1 MDQRRAKQCPQPA
14 RPARAEAFRT
24 SPYKSRALLQELRGV
39 RLVVLHQRCL
49 RTDVSAAS
57 RTERSWR
64 HLRPLVMPGAVV
76 RCAPLPGRLRHGERR
91 RLWGAPKARPRPR
104 CCWLRCSHRQP
115 QRAPSKSLAMR
126 APRPLHCFFKIY
138 MYSNCIYFL
147 DGCCWPV
154 AGCAGLGLSWSRTQL
169 VAWKLT

>member
-64 HLRPLVMPGAVV
+64 HLRPLVMPAAVV

-104 CCWLRCSHRQP
+104 CCWLRCCHRQP
-115 QRAPSKSLAMR
+115 QRAPSKSPALAMR
-126 APRPLHCFFKIY
+126 APRPLHCFFNIGY
-138 MYSNCIYFL
+138 TCILAIVYTFGWL
-147 DGCCWPV
+147 LLAGGWLRWP
-154 AGCAGLGLSWSRTQL
+154 RTQRG
-169 VAWKLT
+169 APKLT